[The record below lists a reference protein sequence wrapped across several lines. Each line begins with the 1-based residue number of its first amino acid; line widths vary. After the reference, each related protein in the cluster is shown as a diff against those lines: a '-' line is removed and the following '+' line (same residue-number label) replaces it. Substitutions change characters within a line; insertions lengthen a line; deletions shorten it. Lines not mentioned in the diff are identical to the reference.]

1 MFAREPWYS
10 TTTST
15 TPAGYALSMLELD
28 GIDTDNDGTNET
40 WRCSAGY
47 SCNGATI
54 LGGRKPDGDDLTDT
68 GETITT
74 IVQNNAVNSV
84 IFDFVPISS
93 YNISITD
100 LRFYIAPIED
110 PYKAFEEPSERLHPH
125 ALIVFTAELI
135 HPRAASLT
143 EGSRTITL
151 FREVS
156 TRVREEVG
164 SYAGN

>member
-110 PYKAFEEPSERLHPH
+110 PYKAFEEFPERVHPH
-125 ALIVFTAELI
+125 VFIALNATLTD
-135 HPRAASLT
+135 PRSASLPVSAR
-143 EGSRTITL
+143 GITL
-151 FREVS
+151 FREVG
-156 TRVREEVG
+156 TFVREEVKSYLG
-164 SYAGN
+164 S